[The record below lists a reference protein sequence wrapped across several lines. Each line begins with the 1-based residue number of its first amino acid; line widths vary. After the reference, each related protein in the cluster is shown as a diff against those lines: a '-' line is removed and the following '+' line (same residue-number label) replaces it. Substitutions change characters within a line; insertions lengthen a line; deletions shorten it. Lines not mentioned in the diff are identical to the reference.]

1 MGEYMSQNDDDL
13 MMKER
18 LKAIK
23 KKFVVLS
30 GKGGVGKSTVSVNIA
45 CALAA
50 KGFKTGLLDVD
61 VHGPSVPTMLGLTG
75 AKLVSTDKGIIPAE
89 IGCIPNLKVLSVGFL
104 LGEKD
109 APVVWRGPMK
119 AGAIKQFIKDVEW
132 GELDYLIVDCPPGT
146 GDEPLSAIQL
156 LDNPDGAV
164 LVTTP
169 QEVSAADV
177 RRSVNFCKMLNL
189 PVAGII
195 ENMSGFACPKCG
207 EVYDI
212 FGKDGGE
219 KIAKDYGINFLGKI
233 PIEPELGK
241 CGDAGIPYV
250 NIADSHASKIFTH
263 VADVLTELNK

>member
-1 MGEYMSQNDDDL
+1 
-13 MMKER
+13 
-18 LKAIK
+18 
-23 KKFVVLS
+23 
-30 GKGGVGKSTVSVNIA
+30 
-45 CALAA
+45 
-50 KGFKTGLLDVD
+50 
-61 VHGPSVPTMLGLTG
+61 
-75 AKLVSTDKGIIPAE
+75 
-89 IGCIPNLKVLSVGFL
+89 
-104 LGEKD
+104 
-109 APVVWRGPMK
+109 
-119 AGAIKQFIKDVEW
+119 
-132 GELDYLIVDCPPGT
+132 
-146 GDEPLSAIQL
+146 
-156 LDNPDGAV
+156 V

-241 CGDAGIPYV
+241 CGDAGVPYV
-250 NIADSHASKIFTH
+250 NRADSHASKIFTH
-263 VADVLTELNK
+263 VTEVLTELKK